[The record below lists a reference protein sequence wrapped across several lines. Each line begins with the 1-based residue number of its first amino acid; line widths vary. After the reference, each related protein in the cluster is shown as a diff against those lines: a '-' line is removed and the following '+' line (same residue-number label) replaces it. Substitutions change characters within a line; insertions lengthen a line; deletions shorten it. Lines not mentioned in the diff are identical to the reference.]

1 MSPRRCPIEVPQCL
15 GDAQSADYC
24 IACDDTP
31 PNLHSII
38 SDHSLSRLM
47 KRRERPAQIPP
58 SGSPSAGTPAS
69 PAYINE
75 ASPKPTISSLLTPR
89 PHNGLAFRP
98 RRPRPAP
105 GLMGHASK
113 GSVGSVSSQAPPACR
128 RVGNEPR
135 SLAACEVWFCGTR
148 PTAIPVMGPR
158 RRGVLR
164 PRASGCRSPLAL
176 RLPSPKVVIVEVHR
190 SRYRYGWYISDSFV
204 SFSCDDFVVM
214 WALRW
219 RRCLAL
225 FWLGGDVVRPVGF
238 AAPRAC

>member
-15 GDAQSADYC
+15 GDAKSSDYC
-24 IACDDTP
+24 PACDMP
-31 PNLHSII
+31 PNLHPLTP
-38 SDHSLSRLM
+38 DHSLSWLM

-75 ASPKPTISSLLTPR
+75 ASPKPALSSLLTPR

-98 RRPRPAP
+98 RQSRPAP

-135 SLAACEVWFCGTR
+135 SLAVCEVWFCGTR

-164 PRASGCRSPLAL
+164 PRAAGCRSPLAL
-176 RLPSPKVVIVEVHR
+176 RLP
-190 SRYRYGWYISDSFV
+190 
-204 SFSCDDFVVM
+204 
-214 WALRW
+214 L
-219 RRCLAL
+219 
-225 FWLGGDVVRPVGF
+225 
-238 AAPRAC
+238 